1 MKIAYVK
8 AQVQEWVRAHVGEF
22 PGLVGAYI
30 SGSFLG
36 AQPGGLWPASSDM
49 DIMLVFEP
57 GACPPKMGKRREK
70 GVLLELSCLDAK
82 ELAPLEHVLST
93 HYLAYALNAGAILY
107 DPQGILGRVHRQVQA
122 EYARR
127 PWVLARC
134 ESFYNRIKQG
144 VQGFCP
150 DHMGLPQMVN
160 GWAFTTGI
168 ACFPILLAD
177 LQNCT
182 VRKRYP
188 AARQVL
194 EAYGLVGFYPQ
205 LLSLLVPEPL
215 GQACLAGHMRQ
226 LEETFRLACGTAGAS
241 ASYPFRQDITPEG
254 AAIALGGSWELLD
267 TPHPEDAVFWMLATF
282 ARCHIIFEMDGPG
295 LGARRLPAL
304 WAFLKDLGIGCKGD
318 FAVRL
323 KAVLDFLPALRGAVG
338 EILDKREGRGR

>member
-1 MKIAYVK
+1 M
-8 AQVQEWVRAHVGEF
+8 
-22 PGLVGAYI
+22 
-30 SGSFLG
+30 
-36 AQPGGLWPASSDM
+36 
-49 DIMLVFEP
+49 
-57 GACPPKMGKRREK
+57 
-70 GVLLELSCLDAK
+70 
-82 ELAPLEHVLST
+82 LST

-194 EAYGLVGFYPQ
+194 EAYGLGGFYPQ

-215 GQACLAGHMRQ
+215 GRACLAGHMRQ

-241 ASYPFRQDITPEG
+241 ASYPFRQDITPES

-267 TPHPEDAVFWMLATF
+267 TPPPGRRGFLDAGHL
-282 ARCHIIFEMDGPG
+282 CP
-295 LGARRLPAL
+295 LPHY
-304 WAFLKDLGIGCKGD
+304 F
-318 FAVRL
+318 
-323 KAVLDFLPALRGAVG
+323 
-338 EILDKREGRGR
+338 